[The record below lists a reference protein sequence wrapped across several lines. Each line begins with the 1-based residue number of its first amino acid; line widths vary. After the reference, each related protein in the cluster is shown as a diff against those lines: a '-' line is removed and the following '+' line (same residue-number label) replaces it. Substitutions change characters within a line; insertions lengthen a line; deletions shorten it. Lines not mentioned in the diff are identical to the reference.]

1 MIHILYLHY
10 KLDRFHGQLPRLS
23 FILSWVVK
31 TQFIAQDPRD
41 CAGPLP
47 AYQNLESITHEQIE
61 LPAAKLLD
69 YFWWSNKSN
78 INPYRQLVV
87 CMCYAGS
94 RIKFWGPIPKLF
106 SVTSFQELKYVFH
119 FTDIQPT
126 SLFFPWNGFMYPTP
140 PTRIRT
146 FDRKRF
152 HYLFSEKETSR
163 QIPAQR
169 VRSKFLNW
177 GWVQLLPHC

>member
-61 LPAAKLLD
+61 LPAAKQLD
-69 YFWWSNKSN
+69 YF
-78 INPYRQLVV
+78 
-87 CMCYAGS
+87 
-94 RIKFWGPIPKLF
+94 
-106 SVTSFQELKYVFH
+106 
-119 FTDIQPT
+119 
-126 SLFFPWNGFMYPTP
+126 
-140 PTRIRT
+140 
-146 FDRKRF
+146 
-152 HYLFSEKETSR
+152 
-163 QIPAQR
+163 
-169 VRSKFLNW
+169 
-177 GWVQLLPHC
+177 